1 MANAMSLFKFCKIQ
15 LKTSVKNSGNVTGVA
30 LGPFGK
36 AMTD

>member
-15 LKTSVKNSGNVTGVA
+15 LKASVKSSGNVTGGA
-30 LGPFGK
+30 LDPFGK